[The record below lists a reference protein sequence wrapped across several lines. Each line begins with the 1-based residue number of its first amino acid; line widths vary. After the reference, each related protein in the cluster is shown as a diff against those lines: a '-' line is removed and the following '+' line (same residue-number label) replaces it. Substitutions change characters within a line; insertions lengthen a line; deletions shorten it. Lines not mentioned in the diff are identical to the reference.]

1 LNLQAGPK
9 KAVDP
14 SALPWRPRA
23 TGAARF
29 AAFCR
34 KYIRVPKGTGA
45 LSPLVLR
52 DWQVGLVGSVLDA
65 EPQPRIA
72 GWCLP
77 RGQGKSTLVAAL
89 GLYELM
95 CGGEGATVVVVAVD
109 ERQAGIV
116 FGIARRMVELSDELS
131 DRVQVYK
138 DRLTVPS
145 RGATFQC
152 LPSTQRAWRAWI
164 TRWRSAAR

>member
-1 LNLQAGPK
+1 LQAGPK

-34 KYIRVPKGTGA
+34 KYTRVPKGTGA

-72 GWCLP
+72 GWCL
-77 RGQGKSTLVAAL
+77 RGNGKSTIVAAL
-89 GLYELM
+89 ALYELLE
-95 CGGEGATVVVVAVD
+95 GGEGATVVVVAVD

-131 DRVQVYK
+131 DRVHV
-138 DRLTVPS
+138 
-145 RGATFQC
+145 
-152 LPSTQRAWRAWI
+152 
-164 TRWRSAAR
+164 